1 MSKKQLMML
10 FGNLSGEMQVTGVP
24 LASGVDI
31 EKFKKE
37 DEDLMEVVV
46 EIPAGPSTRGW
57 NYTKFALQSIVDKV
71 MRNTLAGFL
80 GHQKPEA
87 VKNEFKTPVT
97 HWIGAKM
104 EGESAFF
111 RGVIDKSATDLKRW
125 LRTGRIKQVSI
136 FGYPKLQTSNG
147 ETQVIDYDAL
157 SIDWTP
163 LDRAGMPTKIVATS
177 GEMWDVEGIGPEV
190 INKNNGGAKAL
201 NPEELLKELG
211 KMAKNKQITVPMIAG
226 EMGLSVEQIAGE
238 MDSSWLETKTS
249 AEKQLKDVSDALG
262 ISGEMNVV
270 EVAKN
275 AAQAVKEKETADF
288 DKLVGEMM
296 DEKIK
301 SDAVKKDIHN
311 SETQIG
317 KLFFYHSKGLTP
329 GMEKDK
335 IAGELDNFLADKVV
349 KNIMDAYHTDRPA
362 GIGSTGSV
370 TNTSS
375 RLKTKR
381 TSL

>member
-1 MSKKQLMML
+1 MDKLMVL
-10 FGNLSGEMQVTGVP
+10 FGNLSGEMKTTGVP
-24 LASGVDI
+24 LATGVDI
-31 EKFKKE
+31 EAFKKE
-37 DEDLMEVVV
+37 DDDFYEVVV

-80 GHQKPEA
+80 GHQRPEN

-97 HWIGAKM
+97 HWVGAKM

-111 RGVIDKSATDLKRW
+111 RGVIDKSSPDLKRW

-136 FGYPKLQTSNG
+136 FGHPKLQTSNG

-177 GEMWDVEGIGPEV
+177 GEMWDMDGMGPD
-190 INKNNGGAKAL
+190 NKNINGGAKTL

-211 KMAKNKQITVPMIAG
+211 KMMKNKQITVPMIAG
-226 EMGLSVEQIAGE
+226 EIGLSVDQVAGE
-238 MDSSWLETKTS
+238 MDSAWLETKTN
-249 AEKQLKDVSDALG
+249 AEKQLKDVSKALG

-270 EVAKN
+270 EVAKK
-275 AAQAVKEKETADF
+275 AAKAIEEKENADF
-288 DKLVGEMM
+288 NKLVGEMM
-296 DEKIK
+296 DEKVK
-301 SDAVKKDIHN
+301 SDVIKKDIRN
-311 SETQIG
+311 PETQIG
-317 KLFFYHSKGLTP
+317 KFYAYHTQGLTP

-335 IAGELDNFLADKVV
+335 ISGELDNFLADKVI
-349 KNIMDAYHTDRPA
+349 KGIIDTYHTDQPA
-362 GIGSTGSV
+362 GLGVTNTN

-375 RLKTKR
+375 GLKTKR
-381 TSL
+381 TAL